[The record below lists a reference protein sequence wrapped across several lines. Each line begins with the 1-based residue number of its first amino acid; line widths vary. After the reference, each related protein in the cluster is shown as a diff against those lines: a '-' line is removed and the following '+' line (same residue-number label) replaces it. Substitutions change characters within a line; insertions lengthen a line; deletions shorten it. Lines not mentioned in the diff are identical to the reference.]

1 MRNTAIPCL
10 RMYPKVTFSEDIQR
24 FMGMDVRYSIIH
36 NSNDYDG
43 NNENNYHVLCP
54 YFKSSTMKALY
65 ITSLSSQSC
74 PVKVD
79 NM

>member
-10 RMYPKVTFSEDIQR
+10 RIYPKETLSEDIQR

-36 NSNDYDG
+36 NSNDHDA
-43 NNENNYHVLCP
+43 NNENNYHVSCP
-54 YFKSSTMKALY
+54 YFESSTMKALY

-74 PVKVD
+74 PVKVG